1 LNPDVQGVLSGID
14 LLSPEYGPWALI
26 AGLLVFT
33 FVSEDLACLAAGGLA
48 AAGRL
53 SFPEATAA
61 CFIGIF
67 AGDMMLYWAGRLFA
81 GPLLRGRVAGRFV
94 TSDRLESSSRWL
106 ADRGASAVFLSR
118 FVAGLRLPTYL
129 AAGAL
134 KADFGRFAFWFAVA
148 AAVWT
153 PLLVGSVAF
162 AGSKV
167 SPAGILATSLMA
179 WLTLRAILRLTD
191 KHTRSTIANRFRRTV
206 KWEFWPVKVFYVP
219 VVFYVVYLGLK
230 HRGLTVFTAADPAF
244 PAGGFV
250 GESKHEIYRL
260 ISHSPAAGPHLLK
273 HRSMPADLEA
283 RQKLTT
289 VESFL
294 TENDLSFPLVVKPD
308 QGERGRGVV
317 VARDLDDLGAALD
330 TGVDLLVQEYC
341 PGVEASVFYYRRPS
355 EPGGR
360 IFSITEKRFPTVT
373 GDGVS
378 DLQTLIQNDPRAK
391 LIADRYI
398 DHNREK
404 IDDIPAPG
412 ERVELIDIGSH
423 SRGCIFLDG
432 EWLRTKAL
440 DDEIDKVCRGIPGFY
455 FGRFD
460 LRATSFDALRRG
472 EFKIVELNGVTSEST
487 NIYDP
492 RYNLVA
498 AYRTLFRQWR
508 LAFEIG
514 AENVDRG
521 AKASTIKELLTI
533 TRDGLYHTKSPRP
546 AGGTATQCA

>member
-1 LNPDVQGVLSGID
+1 MQGVLSEND

-26 AGLLVFT
+26 AGLFVFT
-33 FVSEDLACLAAGGLA
+33 FVSEDVACLSAGGLA
-48 AAGRL
+48 ASGRL
-53 SFPEATAA
+53 SFAEATAA
-61 CFIGIF
+61 CFLGIF

-106 ADRGASAVFLSR
+106 ADRGASAVFFSR
-118 FVAGLRLPTYL
+118 FITGLRLPTYI

-134 KADFGRFAFWFAVA
+134 KADFARFAFWFAVA

-162 AGSKV
+162 AGSKD
-167 SPAGILATSLMA
+167 SPASILATALIA
-179 WLTLRAILRLTD
+179 WLTLRAILRLTN
-191 KHTRSTIANRFRRTV
+191 KNTRSKIANRFRRIV
-206 KWEFWPVKVFYVP
+206 KWEFWPVQVFYGP

-230 HRGLTVFTAADPAF
+230 NRGLTIFTAANPAF
-244 PAGGFV
+244 PTGGFV
-250 GESKHEIYRL
+250 GESKHEIYQL

-273 HRSMPADLEA
+273 HRSIPANLEA
-283 RQKLTT
+283 RQRLTT

-294 TENDLSFPLVVKPD
+294 IENDFVFPLVIKPD
-308 QGERGRGVV
+308 QGERGRGVM
-317 VARDLDDLGAALD
+317 VAHSLDDLRTALETGA
-330 TGVDLLVQEYC
+330 DLLVQEFC

-355 EPGGR
+355 EPEGR

-378 DLQTLIQNDPRAK
+378 DLRTLIQADPRAK
-391 LIADRYI
+391 LIADRYL

-404 IDDIPAPG
+404 LDNIPTQG

-440 DDEIDKVCRGIPGFY
+440 DDEIDKVCRGIPGFN

-460 LRATSFDALRRG
+460 LRAASFDALKRG

-492 RYNLVA
+492 RHGLVD
-498 AYRTLFRQWR
+498 AYRILFRQWR

-514 AENVDRG
+514 IENVDRG

-533 TRDGLYHTKSPRP
+533 TREGLYHTKRPRP
-546 AGGTATQCA
+546 AGGTAAQCA